1 MKIGI
6 FGGTFDPPHVG
17 HLIVAEDAAAGL
29 GLDRV
34 YFVPTG
40 AHPLKRTNVEAPGEL
55 RLKMTEAATAECE
68 LFVVDDREIR
78 RTGPSYTF
86 DTIVELEAEN
96 PGAELFLLVG
106 ADILRELHR
115 WHRVQELASY
125 ARFAVLSRADAG
137 PMSEHAVDLDP
148 LRVEVTHVAISSSE
162 IRERIRTGQPY
173 RYLVPDPVYRII
185 VEHELYGSRV

>member
-29 GLDRV
+29 GLDQVR
-34 YFVPTG
+34 FVPTG

-55 RLKMTEAATAECE
+55 RLEMIEAATAECE

-78 RTGPSYTF
+78 RSGSSYTL
-86 DTIVELEAEN
+86 DTVVELEAEN
-96 PGAELFLLVG
+96 PGAELFTLVG

-115 WHRVQELASY
+115 WHRVQEIASH

-137 PMSEHAVDLDP
+137 PTSEPAVDLDP

-162 IRERIRTGQPY
+162 IRERIRAGQPY